1 MALVSYITA
10 QNANAEVKKTYDQKL
25 KGKPGNIMMAMAHR
39 PEVLDTFLS
48 FYASIG
54 KAIDK
59 RLYELIYIRVSTIN
73 NCNYCLHH
81 HMASS
86 KRSGLTQEDWQ
97 ALKNPESS
105 SKFSDKEKAALR
117 YAEKITRGP
126 TNSASSEADALKK
139 HFSEEQIV
147 DIVSEVALVNLTNRI
162 TDGLALE
169 IEEEVRAQ
177 VA

>member
-1 MALVSYITA
+1 MALVSYIDP
-10 QNANAEVKKTYDQKL
+10 QNANADVKKIYDQKL
-25 KGKPGNIMMAMAHR
+25 KGKPGNIQKALAHR
-39 PEVLDTFLS
+39 PELLDNFLT
-48 FYASIG
+48 FYASVG
-54 KAIDK
+54 KSLDK
-59 RLYELIYIRVSTIN
+59 RLYELIYLRVSTIN

-86 KRSGLTQEDWQ
+86 KRAGLTQEDWQ
-97 ALKNPESS
+97 LLKNPESS
-105 SKFSDKEKAALR
+105 SKFSDAEKAALR

-126 TNSASSEADALKK
+126 TNSASAEANALKK
-139 HFSEEQIV
+139 YFSEEQIV

-169 IEEEVRAQ
+169 IEDEVRAQ